1 MKPRVTM
8 RIRPNQRIDD
18 DGRLNR
24 LRAHASRTIRHF
36 RSLSMRWAGTGRR
49 RRRPIVLPSLP
60 LHWRRSPLE
69 ARADRIADHRDNL
82 VAMFGEG
89 IRVVIVFPPTA

>member
-1 MKPRVTM
+1 M
-8 RIRPNQRIDD
+8 
-18 DGRLNR
+18 
-24 LRAHASRTIRHF
+24 AASTDYGLMLHEHSCFTNIRHF

-69 ARADRIADHRDNL
+69 ARADRIADHWDNL

-89 IRVVIVFPPTA
+89 MRVVIVFPPTA